1 VVLLT
6 TSRHIDD
13 ISAGGRAKPS
23 CKSLIA
29 LAKRWE
35 PQVRLRS
42 VGMDCDEINARVNK
56 LHSELELID
65 SFERLYAEDEGSDD
79 HVQIGRRA
87 RQLRRA
93 EIETELRHL
102 DENSGNNK

>member
-1 VVLLT
+1 
-6 TSRHIDD
+6 
-13 ISAGGRAKPS
+13 
-23 CKSLIA
+23 
-29 LAKRWE
+29 
-35 PQVRLRS
+35 
-42 VGMDCDEINARVNK
+42 MDCNEINARVNK

-93 EIETELRHL
+93 EIETELRQVSHCFPITRAQL
-102 DENSGNNK
+102 GSGWIGQSPSLANALE